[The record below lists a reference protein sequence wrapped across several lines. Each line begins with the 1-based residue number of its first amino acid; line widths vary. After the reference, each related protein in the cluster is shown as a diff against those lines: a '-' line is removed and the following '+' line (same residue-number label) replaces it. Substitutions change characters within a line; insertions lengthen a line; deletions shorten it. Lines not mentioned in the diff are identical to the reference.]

1 MFCKTI
7 TMQNKIEIIRNAWDK
22 MLINLIQQ
30 YRAINDEG
38 MQKIVMEFAKI
49 KVDVKDFVIAN
60 FMR

>member
-1 MFCKTI
+1 
-7 TMQNKIEIIRNAWDK
+7 MQNKIEIIRNAWDK